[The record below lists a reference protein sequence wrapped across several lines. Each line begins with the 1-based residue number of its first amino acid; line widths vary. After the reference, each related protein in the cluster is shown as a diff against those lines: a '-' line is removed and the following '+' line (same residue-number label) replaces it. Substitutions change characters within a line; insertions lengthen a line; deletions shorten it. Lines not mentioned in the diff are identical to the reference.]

1 MSGSAEQSQY
11 TCRRDQSCYNR
22 SICRRQAFL
31 GADFR
36 IFGKRGIKTG
46 LASGS
51 ADESEGSANFRTQSL
66 ISATWASSIGL
77 ESHDTDFEENRPF
90 YLFAIAFGAVQLCIS
105 PSYQVWQDIG
115 DSANCPGRLRCQMP
129 FPFSPGQLICP
140 LVVMC
145 KMKVHNLFEIVYLS
159 SPESGQ
165 LDLLLSEYA
174 GSPKDT
180 VLWFEEPTVDA
191 SSCLSLS
198 NVRRSRRASWQHTVC
213 SSPSRPS

>member
-77 ESHDTDFEENRPF
+77 ESHDTDFEENPT
-90 YLFAIAFGAVQLCIS
+90 
-105 PSYQVWQDIG
+105 
-115 DSANCPGRLRCQMP
+115 
-129 FPFSPGQLICP
+129 
-140 LVVMC
+140 
-145 KMKVHNLFEIVYLS
+145 
-159 SPESGQ
+159 
-165 LDLLLSEYA
+165 LLSIRDCLW
-174 GSPKDT
+174 GSATLHQPFLPG
-180 VLWFEEPTVDA
+180 VA
-191 SSCLSLS
+191 RY
-198 NVRRSRRASWQHTVC
+198 RR
-213 SSPSRPS
+213 